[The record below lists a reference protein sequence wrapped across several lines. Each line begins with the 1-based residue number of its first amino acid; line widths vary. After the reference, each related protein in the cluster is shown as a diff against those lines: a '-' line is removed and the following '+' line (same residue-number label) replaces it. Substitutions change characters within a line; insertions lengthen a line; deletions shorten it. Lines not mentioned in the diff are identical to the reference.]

1 MASTDQA
8 PYRSGIY
15 PRNLGL
21 DIYPTQVLESV
32 VGLVSS
38 SNGLMSSKT
47 TTPST
52 KKRPKLET
60 NKQSRKGRGKALS
73 LVKVEGEV
81 YDPPLAFPSMTA
93 CLRHFK
99 VVPAKGSVSKVSA
112 LFPEWVEEF
121 DVEYF
126 FD

>member
-1 MASTDQA
+1 MAFTDQA

-15 PRNLGL
+15 PKHHGL
-21 DIYPTQVLESV
+21 DIYPSEVLESMV
-32 VGLVSS
+32 
-38 SNGLMSSKT
+38 GLMSSKT

-52 KKRPKLET
+52 KKRPKLEVK
-60 NKQSRKGRGKALS
+60 KQSRKGRGKALS
-73 LVKVEGEV
+73 LVEVEGEV

-99 VVPAKGSVSKVSA
+99 VVPAEGSVSKVST
-112 LFPEWVEEF
+112 LFCEWVEEF
-121 DVEYF
+121 YVEYF